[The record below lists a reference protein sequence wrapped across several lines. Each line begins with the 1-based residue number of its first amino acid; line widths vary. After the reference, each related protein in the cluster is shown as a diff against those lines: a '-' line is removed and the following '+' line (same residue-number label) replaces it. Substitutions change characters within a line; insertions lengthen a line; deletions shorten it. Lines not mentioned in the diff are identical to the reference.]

1 VYCYRMSPIPSAPR
15 LLSSLLFAAA
25 ATVLL
30 ASPAAAQGLTG
41 ALIGTVKDD
50 QGGVLSGAEVRV
62 SSPALIG
69 ADLPRTGV
77 GVAASLQYFTGKPW
91 AATAQIPLPQ
101 NNQQRILLE
110 APGSRRLSSQTLLDL
125 RVSRRIDLGGVG
137 FELLVDVLNLLNDT
151 AEEGLATDNL
161 FSVNFAQPTV
171 FMDPRRAMVG
181 VKVNLG
187 R

>member
-1 VYCYRMSPIPSAPR
+1 

-137 FELLVDVLNLLNDT
+137 FDCLST
-151 AEEGLATDNL
+151 CSTC
-161 FSVNFAQPTV
+161 STTRR
-171 FMDPRRAMVG
+171 RRAWRPTICSASTSLSPPCSWIRVA
-181 VKVNLG
+181 
-187 R
+187 RWSE